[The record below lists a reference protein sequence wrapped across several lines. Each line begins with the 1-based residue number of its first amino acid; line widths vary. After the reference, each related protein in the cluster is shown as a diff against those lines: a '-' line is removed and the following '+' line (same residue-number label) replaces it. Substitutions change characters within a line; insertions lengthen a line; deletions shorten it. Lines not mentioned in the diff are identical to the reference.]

1 MLGSKGFD
9 LWADGYDRSVG
20 LSDEDGTYPFA
31 GYRSL
36 LNEIFNR
43 VLALPGRDVLDIGFG
58 TGVLTARLY
67 ERGCRVWGQDFSSKM
82 TAIARAKMPDAKL
95 YEGDFAQGL
104 VPTLTGNKY
113 DAIVATYSLHHLTD
127 AQKAVLLEELLPL
140 LHSDGCI
147 YIGDV
152 AFETRDEMEHC
163 RTLAGDE
170 WDDEEI
176 YFVFDEW
183 QERFPQMRF
192 EKFSPCAGLLTL
204 PRSRIEYV

>member
-1 MLGSKGFD
+1 MLGSTGFD

-20 LSDEDGTYPFA
+20 LSDEDGTYPFT
-31 GYRSL
+31 GYRNL

-58 TGVLTARLY
+58 TGVLTSRLY
-67 ERGCRVWGQDFSSKM
+67 ERGFRVWGQDFSPKM
-82 TAIARAKMPDAKL
+82 TALAQTKMPDAKL
-95 YEGDFAQGL
+95 YESDFAQGL
-104 VPTLTGNKY
+104 VSALTENKY

-140 LHSDGCI
+140 LRSDGCI

-152 AFETRDEMEHC
+152 AFETRAELERC
-163 RTLAGDE
+163 RTQAGDE

-183 QERFPQMRF
+183 RERFPQMRF

-204 PRSRIEYV
+204 TAPSVH